1 MVPASFSD
9 RRVCVLGLGYVGLTL
24 SVALARKGFIV
35 HGVEI
40 RRDVLDA
47 LAEGRPHF
55 HEAGLSEQ
63 LKAVVAA
70 GNFTFSQSLE
80 TRHRAGVYIIT
91 VGTPLDA
98 AGQARLDLVSNV
110 ATDIAR
116 IIDDGAIVILR
127 STVKLGTT
135 RGVVVPILQRSGKT
149 FQIACCPER
158 TLEGRALAELDV
170 LPQIVGADDVET
182 SHRAAQ
188 LFSFVT
194 ATIVRVSSLE
204 AAEMIKLVDNTARDV
219 SFAFANEIASACD
232 ALGLSAAEIIRAG
245 KLGYP
250 RTNLPLPGPVG
261 GPCLEKDPH
270 ILHQSL
276 QGRVEMRI
284 TAAARQ
290 VNEDQPRQIAQFIA
304 ATLKPRLP
312 AGARPVFA
320 LMGLA
325 FKGEPETDD
334 IRGTMARPAR
344 RALLAQ
350 FPDAEIRG
358 YDPVVSAADIRSLG
372 LTPAASMTEAV
383 AGAHGA
389 IILTNH
395 PAFRAMPIE
404 ELAGALAEPG
414 LFYDCWNLFS
424 DATLRLPPRRAYFAL
439 GGQGKPKFTQWD

>member
-1 MVPASFSD
+1 MVPTSFPD
-9 RRVCVLGLGYVGLTL
+9 RHVCVLGLGYVGLTL
-24 SVALARKGFIV
+24 SVALAKKGFIV
-35 HGVEI
+35 RGVEI
-40 RRDVLDA
+40 RRDVLD
-47 LAEGRPHF
+47 LLEEGRPHF
-55 HEAGLSEQ
+55 HEAGLDQQ
-63 LKAVVAA
+63 LTTVIAN
-70 GNFTFSQSLE
+70 GSFTFSQSME
-80 TRHRAGVYIIT
+80 GRHRASVYIIT

-98 AGQARLDLVSNV
+98 MGQARTDLVSNV
-110 ATDIAR
+110 ASDIGGV
-116 IIDDGAIVILR
+116 IEDGDIVILR

-135 RGVVVPILQRSGKT
+135 RDIVLPILRRSGKQ

-158 TLEGRALAELDV
+158 TLEGRALAELDT
-170 LPQIVGADDVET
+170 LPQIVGADDFET
-182 SHRAAQ
+182 AHRAAQ

-219 SFAFANEIASACD
+219 GFAFANEIARACD
-232 ALGLSAAEIIRAG
+232 ATGLSAAEIIRAG

-276 QGRVEMRI
+276 AGRIDMKI

-304 ATLKPRLP
+304 ATLEPRLP
-312 AGARPVFA
+312 AGTRPVIA

-334 IRGTMARPAR
+334 IRGTMARPIM
-344 RALLAQ
+344 RALLAAL
-350 FPDAEIRG
+350 PGAEMRG
-358 YDPVVSAADIRSLG
+358 YDPVVKAPEIQSLG
-372 LTPAASMTEAV
+372 LFPAASMREAV
-383 AGAHGA
+383 TGAHA
-389 IILTNH
+389 ALILNNH
-395 PAFRAMPIE
+395 PAFRAMRIE
-404 ELAGALAEPG
+404 ELATALAEPG

-424 DATLRLPPRRAYFAL
+424 EAELRMPPNRAYFAL
-439 GGQGKPKFTQWD
+439 GSHGKPKFTRWN